1 MTERSENVEITIVI
15 LILMIFIALF
25 SAFIMKRIS
34 DDAENHIRRIEMLNS
49 KLEKEKLENENKI
62 KEVEDRIFANEC
74 EITALKYRLNANGEK
89 EKTNEKYK

>member
-1 MTERSENVEITIVI
+1 MEITIVI

-25 SAFIMKRIS
+25 STFVLKKIS
-34 DDAENHIRRIEMLNS
+34 DVAENHIRGIEILNS

-62 KEVEDRIFANEC
+62 KEVEDRTFANEC
-74 EITALKYRLNANGEK
+74 EITALKYRLNANKEK